1 MNSAR
6 FPIFLIL
13 ALALGALANASLFIV
28 KETER
33 AVLLK
38 FGKLVD
44 ADLKPGLHLK
54 VPLMHEV
61 RKFDARILT
70 MNARAERYLTL
81 EKKVIIVDSYAKWR
95 ISDVGTY
102 YTATSGEEANAEGL
116 LARRVSEGL
125 RNQFAARTLHEGVA
139 DQRDE
144 LMQDLTKRLNE
155 ITRKSLGVEVVD
167 VRVKRIDLPDE
178 VSDTVFNRMISE
190 RAREARDHRARGQEL
205 AEGIRAE
212 ADRQKTVIEAEAYR
226 DAELLRGDGDAK
238 ASAIYASAYNKDPE
252 FYAFLRSL
260 QAYKESFSNKADTL
274 VVDPDSDFFK
284 YLKHQGAKP

>member
-1 MNSAR
+1 MQSSR
-6 FPIFLIL
+6 FPIFMSL
-13 ALALGALANASLFIV
+13 ALLLGLAANASLFIV

-44 ADLKPGLHLK
+44 ADLSPGLHVK

-70 MNARAERYLTL
+70 MNTSAERYLTI
-81 EKKVIIVDSYAKWR
+81 EKKAMIVDAYAKWR

-102 YTATSGEEANAEGL
+102 YTATSGEETRAEGL
-116 LARRVSEGL
+116 LARQVSEGL
-125 RNQFAARTLHEGVA
+125 RNQFGERTLHEVVSG
-139 DQRDE
+139 QRDE
-144 LMQDLTKRLNE
+144 LMQNLTKRLNE
-155 ITRKSLGVEVVD
+155 ITRKSMGIEVVD
-167 VRVKRIDLPDE
+167 VRVKRIDLPDQ
-178 VSDTVFNRMISE
+178 VSDNVFKRMTSE

-212 ADRQKTVIEAEAYR
+212 ADKQKTVIEAEAYR
-226 DAELLRGDGDAK
+226 DAEMLRGEGDAK
-238 ASAIYASAYNKDPE
+238 AAAIYAAAYGKDPE

-260 QAYKESFSNKADTL
+260 QAYKESFSNKGDTL
-274 VVDPDSDFFK
+274 VVDPEGDFFK
-284 YLKHQGAKP
+284 YLNNQGAKP

>member
-6 FPIFLIL
+6 FPLFAIAAGLL
-13 ALALGALANASLFIV
+13 LMLANASLYIV

-44 ADLKPGLHLK
+44 ADIKPGLHIK

-61 RKFDARILT
+61 RKFDGRILT
-70 MNARAERYLTL
+70 MNASAERYLTI
-81 EKKVIIVDSYAKWR
+81 EKKAMIVDAYAKWR

-102 YTATSGEEANAEGL
+102 YTATSGEEARAVGL

-125 RNQFAARTLHEGVA
+125 RNQFGERTLHEVVSG
-139 DQRDE
+139 QRDE
-144 LMQDLTKRLNE
+144 LMQTLTSRLNE
-155 ITRKSLGVEVVD
+155 ITRESLGIEVVD
-167 VRVKRIDLPDE
+167 VRVKRIDLPE
-178 VSDTVFNRMISE
+178 QVSDNVFNRMISE

-226 DAELLRGDGDAK
+226 DAELLRGEGDAK
-238 ASAIYASAYNKDPE
+238 ASAIYASAYSKDPE
-252 FYAFLRSL
+252 FYAFVRSL
-260 QAYKESFSNKADTL
+260 QAYRESFSNKGDTL
-274 VVDPDSDFFK
+274 VLDPDGDFFR
-284 YLKHQGAKP
+284 YLKNQQAP